1 MHVVAAGAVHGC
13 SIGELRPRRCISRV
27 IEFGFRGSPQQYNS
41 ECHVCN
47 NGELRHRGHI
57 SDSPGTVV
65 VSTVGSGATGATLV
79 CLDAGTQQ
87 RRTRTPWLHQ
97 CKLGTMAVGVLRRHG
112 YSMQW

>member
-13 SIGELRPRRCISRV
+13 SIGELRPRRWNSRV
-27 IEFGFRGSPQQYNS
+27 IEFGFRGNGSPQQYNS

-57 SDSPGTVV
+57 SDSPNTVV

-79 CLDAGTQQ
+79 
-87 RRTRTPWLHQ
+87 
-97 CKLGTMAVGVLRRHG
+97 
-112 YSMQW
+112 